1 MIFYDCLIKT
11 SGAFTG
17 SRYKDH
23 DLDTKVGIKG
33 TTVRTFKIFL
43 YSIWSG
49 FAYIHTSG
57 IQVHGYREPD
67 RGSMGFLKVPDLY

>member
-49 FAYIHTSG
+49 FAYIRTSG